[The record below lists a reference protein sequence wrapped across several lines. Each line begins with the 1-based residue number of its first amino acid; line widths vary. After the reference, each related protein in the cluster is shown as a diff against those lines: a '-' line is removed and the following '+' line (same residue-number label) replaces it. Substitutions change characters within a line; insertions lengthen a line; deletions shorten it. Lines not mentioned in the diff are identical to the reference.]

1 MLMSST
7 IFDLDQYLSQGI
19 WMQTKCLMW
28 EAFGFP
34 PNCSEVK
41 EGYDKVRYNEVT
53 IPTGYSNSRVQIT
66 NQKLN
71 YQLPPLSSKNVEPLV
86 IVGGEFTNDTD
97 DPMQFQSL
105 EIKRTTSTTISSST
119 TYGFKAGAKIGSSTT
134 ISAEIPFVGGASTTL
149 NIEFSFE
156 TDFSKTVGTVEM
168 DETSITIP
176 PQTISV
182 APGQKKRLEVE
193 LYKVK
198 IPEATF
204 TIDGDVSGEASSNDF
219 KLNVY
224 QGLSYIN
231 RACPNSY
238 VNVNNNLRL
247 DSNKQ
252 TLHFKGEGKAAFEIL
267 AVEYAMRIITLDN
280 KTGAIIGEEM
290 AVRQLP
296 RTKEAS
302 KSL

>member
-1 MLMSST
+1 MSST
-7 IFDLDQYLSQGI
+7 IFDLDQYLY
-19 WMQTKCLMW
+19 M
-28 EAFGFP
+28 GFP
-34 PNCSEVK
+34 VHVMCKMWDMMGMPPSCSSITEA
-41 EGYDKVRYNEVT
+41 YDKVRYHEV
-53 IPTGYSNSRVQIT
+53 IVSPEYSNSRVQIS

-86 IVGGEFTNDTD
+86 IVGGEFKNDTST
-97 DPMQFQSL
+97 PMEFKSL
-105 EIKRTTSTTISSST
+105 EIKRTTGTTLSSST

-134 ISAEIPFVGGASTTL
+134 VSAEIPFVGGASTTI

-156 TDFSKTVGTVEM
+156 TDFSKTEETVKM

-176 PQTISV
+176 PQTILV
-182 APGQKKRLEVE
+182 EPGQKKRLEVE

-204 TIDGDVSGEASSNDF
+204 TIDGDVSGEASVGGTKFNIYPS
-219 KLNVY
+219 
-224 QGLSYIN
+224 LSFIN
-231 RACPNSY
+231 KMCPNSY
-238 VNVNNNLRL
+238 VNVNENLRL

-252 TLHFKGEGKAAFEIL
+252 TLRFKGEGKAAFEIL

-280 KTGAIIGEEM
+280 KSGAKIHEET